1 MNKFL
6 DEIRK
11 NIYFPLMGFKELKE
25 LGDTYSEDR
34 IKQLAIELKWKGT
47 GTSNDPVIIDG
58 SKELPQRIMISN
70 SSAFIN
76 IVNCQFVSIIVDTC
90 QNISFDKCSFEIL
103 GILRSSNI
111 VVNQSSISLLG
122 LGQSSKNH
130 FKECTIAKGFN
141 LNNQSNVFTDCV
153 FNKKSHKTFQKDFNL
168 PKVIKQLPYFIVAY
182 AITIVCFFFI
192 YSFNSISLG
201 IDWIFLIG
209 TLLCLIALYLL
220 LTRNAKHKVIK
231 KEK

>member
-6 DEIRK
+6 DEMRK

-34 IKQLAIELKWKGT
+34 IKQSAI
-47 GTSNDPVIIDG
+47 
-58 SKELPQRIMISN
+58 
-70 SSAFIN
+70 
-76 IVNCQFVSIIVDTC
+76 FVSIIADTC
-90 QNISFDKCSFEIL
+90 QNILFDKCSFEIL